1 METDDSEMMQEYY
14 QQLKEEKKS
23 ELDKNQIKISDFS
36 DFCDRNYKLKLYEKN
51 FDYIRR
57 IGIVASKKNLLK
69 EIYPSLPVDKDGLV
83 SWNFLIEKLKNTN
96 QMAGYIGIENFVAM
110 VHQYFRRGM
119 HLENNW
125 APAFVELFWQ
135 LNNENIDAFIA
146 LDYDNVR
153 INTEPFF
160 YVELDAWF
168 GAPFNKDI
176 KKIPDGIV
184 KLRPPLD
191 LPINYVNTFFN
202 DAYSLDIKWTTK
214 GNIKT
219 FQSLEFKNKDVQIE
233 LDGIK
238 YHPVRYMHAEYDTE
252 KGTFRHFDGAV
263 QHFTPEEYIQRQDS
277 GFNFNSKSTRAIKA
291 KYIKLFKFN
300 GEFSV
305 SHWVEFC
312 SHYYT
317 GNPLMYEYFNGA
329 YPDYLIE
336 KISIIR
342 EKSHKN

>member
-1 METDDSEMMQEYY
+1 MDVDDSKMIKEYY
-14 QQLKEEKKS
+14 EQLKEEKKS
-23 ELDKNQIKISDFS
+23 KLDKNQQKISDFS
-36 DFCDRNYKLKLYEKN
+36 NFCEKNYELELFENN
-51 FDYIRR
+51 FDYIQRV
-57 IGIVASKKNLLK
+57 GVVASKKNLLK
-69 EIYPSLPVDKDGLV
+69 DIYPSLPVDKDGLV
-83 SWNFLIEKLKNTN
+83 SWNFLKEKLKRTN
-96 QMAGYIGIENFVAM
+96 QMTGYVDFGNFIAM
-110 VHQYFRRGM
+110 VHHYFRRSL
-119 HLENNW
+119 HIENNW

-135 LNNENIDAFIA
+135 LNDENIDAFIA

-160 YVELDAWF
+160 YVELDTWF

-184 KLRPPLD
+184 KLRPPID
-191 LPINYVNTFFN
+191 LPVNYVNIFFN
-202 DAYSLDIKWTTK
+202 KVYSLDIKWTTK

-219 FQSLEFKNKDVQIE
+219 FQSLEFKSQDVQIE
-233 LDGIK
+233 LDGHT
-238 YHPVRYMHAEYDTE
+238 YHPVRYMHAEYDTN
-252 KGTFRHFDGAV
+252 KGKFRHFDGAV
-263 QHFTPEEYIQRQDS
+263 QHFTPEEYTQRINND
-277 GFNFNSKSTRAIKA
+277 FNFDSKSSFPIKA

-305 SHWVEFC
+305 AHWVEFC

-342 EKSHKN
+342 DKYHQN